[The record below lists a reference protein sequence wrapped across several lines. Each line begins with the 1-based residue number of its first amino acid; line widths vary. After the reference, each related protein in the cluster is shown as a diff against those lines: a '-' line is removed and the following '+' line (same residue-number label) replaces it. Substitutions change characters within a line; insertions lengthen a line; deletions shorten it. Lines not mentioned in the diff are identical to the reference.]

1 MKSHS
6 LRQFSKTT
14 LLSQLENEL
23 RNEVSP
29 ENECNPQTVIGDS
42 DTYKTK
48 FVRRK
53 KTRLKANP
61 SFKGE
66 SGLELI
72 KEDMTDPEPCSPR
85 ANSDVE
91 EHSTSPRRILQHD
104 DTLSDSDDGDEMTE
118 HILPAEN
125 RNLPPAAPRKR
136 TRTVKS
142 RLMALHRLPTEDYDG
157 DYEDEAPTPMA
168 FPDRVFQDQDRP
180 TTLVE
185 VHHTMKKSRSSDS
198 SVEASND
205 STSLIPNKSTSSVR
219 KVSLDRYSATSPS
232 VKFNLMEPLKHG
244 NNSLKQLKNK
254 VFLKGHSFYESTV

>member
-1 MKSHS
+1 MI
-6 LRQFSKTT
+6 L
-14 LLSQLENEL
+14 
-23 RNEVSP
+23 
-29 ENECNPQTVIGDS
+29 GDS
-42 DTYKTK
+42 DTSKAK
-48 FVRRK
+48 VIRRK

-72 KEDMTDPEPCSPR
+72 KEDMTDPEPCSPI
-85 ANSDVE
+85 AKGDME
-91 EHSTSPRRILQHD
+91 QLPTSPRRIFKHSD
-104 DTLSDSDDGDEMTE
+104 SLSDSDDGDDMTE

-142 RLMALHRLPTEDYDG
+142 SRLTALHRLPTEDYDG
-157 DYEDEAPTPMA
+157 DYEDEAPTPVA
-168 FPDRVFQDQDRP
+168 FPDKVFQYAAANQDRP

-219 KVSLDRYSATSPS
+219 KLSLDRYSATSPS

-254 VFLKGHSFYESTV
+254 VVFLKGHSLYDSTV